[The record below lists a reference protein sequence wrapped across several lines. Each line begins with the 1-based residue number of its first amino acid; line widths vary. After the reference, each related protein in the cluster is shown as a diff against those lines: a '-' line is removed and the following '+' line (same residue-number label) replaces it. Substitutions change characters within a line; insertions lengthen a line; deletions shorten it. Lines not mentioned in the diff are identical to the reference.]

1 MSFPSTGTTR
11 PVSYTHL
18 DVYKRQL
25 VIHAALEGLKDKAE
39 LMPAADINLFYADEE
54 TVKPYKKLPQT
65 IIEACAVAGSS
76 DFIKAHIPE
85 MVLQIYC
92 NQ

>member
-1 MSFPSTGTTR
+1 MKKIKQIGNKFLAVLLTAAMVFA

-18 DVYKRQL
+18 
-25 VIHAALEGLKDKAE
+25 
-39 LMPAADINLFYADEE
+39 
-54 TVKPYKKLPQT
+54 
-65 IIEACAVAGSS
+65 CAVAGSS

-85 MVLQIYC
+85 KVLQIYC